1 MISDL
6 IWRRRL
12 GDMKSLL
19 DADRRYLLSG
29 AIEELARLD
38 PRRLSAEEKLRGM
51 PREVAQKE
59 KRRLRELRRMARRNQ
74 RLLQAYLD
82 GARAAAT
89 RLTELNRSNGE
100 FGAYRRD
107 GSKIVSP
114 TSRSTR
120 RVRA

>member
-19 DADRRYLLSG
+19 AADRRLLLSG
-29 AIEELARLD
+29 AIEDLAKLD
-38 PRRLSAEEKLRGM
+38 PRRLAAEEKLRDM
-51 PREVAQKE
+51 PRDVAQRE
-59 KRRLRELRRMARRNQ
+59 RRRLRELRRMARRNQ
-74 RLLQAYLD
+74 KLLQAYLE

-89 RLTELNRSNGE
+89 RLTDLNQAGGE

-107 GSKIVSP
+107 GSRIMSP
-114 TSRSTR
+114 TGRSTR